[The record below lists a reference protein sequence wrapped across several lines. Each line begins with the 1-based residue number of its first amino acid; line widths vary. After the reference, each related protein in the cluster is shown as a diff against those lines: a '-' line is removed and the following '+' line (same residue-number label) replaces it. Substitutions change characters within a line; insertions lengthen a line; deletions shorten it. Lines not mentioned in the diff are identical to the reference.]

1 MHASYEPQRAALAV
15 GLRVVEV
22 PAVSVDAPLAV
33 DFLPHDQ
40 RPTNTETRLSAPCKY
55 RNTATMHP
63 SNTATRLQS
72 THQAPSHIY

>member
-40 RPTNTETRLSAPCKY
+40 RPTNTETRLQC
-55 RNTATMHP
+55 T
-63 SNTATRLQS
+63 LQV
-72 THQAPSHIY
+72 

>member
-1 MHASYEPQRAALAV
+1 MSTNIETVSDCSCDARGSLASACDVMHASYEPQRAALAV

-40 RPTNTETRLSAPCKY
+40 RPANTD
-55 RNTATMHP
+55 
-63 SNTATRLQS
+63 TRLQC
-72 THQAPSHIY
+72 AL